1 MSDTSQTPYTPAE
14 AAFAARVSKEAGAE
28 AVFVFAYNL
37 TFDNAY
43 TDGLAAIAGSALYC
57 APSPDSALEK
67 LDVPAGAEFRYVQ
80 SVGCASIEYES
91 EGAAA
96 ELLRTDMR
104 HARAFQNAVMLLRAL
119 SEGRT
124 VSAEPNVF
132 RTRCPKCGTPFPR
145 GSTVC
150 PRCVDRKKL
159 LRRLWPFAKPSLKPL
174 LAAVLL
180 FFIVSA
186 LDVLMPMLNRI
197 LIDDYINKPGAPTS
211 GFFAVIAAIAAVLF
225 SGALFSSI
233 RSVLM
238 VKTGNKIVVRVREA
252 VYAKVQQL
260 SLAGITRRTAG
271 ELITRITSDT
281 QVMREFVVDT
291 TVELIQML
299 LLFVSVVGVLFA
311 MDWVLTLM
319 ILIPLPLVML
329 IFYAF
334 RRRMNRMYHKQWQSE
349 SAVNTLLHD
358 VFSGIR
364 VVKVFGTEKREEER
378 FDKAARRVADV
389 SKKNET
395 TWNLLMPFANF
406 LMGIGEY
413 AVLLFVGAKVIE
425 GEMTLGALSQF
436 LTYVGMLYG
445 PIRWAA
451 FIPRRLTRAMTS
463 MAKIFELLDEEPD
476 IRDLPEAC
484 EDEICGN
491 IEFDNV
497 SFGYNDYEY
506 VLKNISLRIENGE
519 MIGVVGRSGV
529 GKSTM
534 INLIMRLYDVNRGVL
549 RIDGRDIRSYSQHAL
564 RDRIGV
570 VLQETYLFKGTIY
583 SNIAYARPG
592 CGFEDVL
599 RASRLAN
606 AHQFVMKQ
614 PDAYDSIV
622 GEQGHTL
629 SGGERQRVAI
639 ARAVLRDPRIL
650 ILDEATAALDTE
662 TEKLIQDAVNSL
674 TQGRTTIAIAHRLS
688 TLRNAAGRAR
698 KGQHRGIRHARGA
711 DAAARPVLRAGH
723 GAAADEQNDSQIT
736 AALWRECHLT
746 KPPCC

>member
-57 APSPDSALEK
+57 APSPDSALKK

-291 TVELIQML
+291 TVEMIQML

-549 RIDGRDIRSYSQHAL
+549 RIDGRDIRDYSQHAL

-688 TLRNAAGRAR
+688 TLRNATRLVVLEKGSIEESGTHEELMQRHGRYYGLVMAQRQMSKMIR
-698 KGQHRGIRHARGA
+698 K
-711 DAAARPVLRAGH
+711 
-723 GAAADEQNDSQIT
+723 
-736 AALWRECHLT
+736 
-746 KPPCC
+746 

>member
-43 TDGLAAIAGSALYC
+43 TDGLAAIAGRALDC
-57 APSPDSALEK
+57 ASSPESALEK
-67 LDVPAGAEFRYVQ
+67 LDVQ

-124 VSAEPNVF
+124 VSAEPSVS
-132 RTRCPKCGTPFPR
+132 RTRCPKCGRPFPR
-145 GSTVC
+145 GGGTVC
-150 PRCVDRKKL
+150 PHCVDRKKL

-174 LAAVLL
+174 LVAVLL
-180 FFIVSA
+180 FFAVSA
-186 LDVLMPMLNRI
+186 LDVLMPVLNRI

-225 SGALFSSI
+225 SSALFSII

-238 VKTGNKIVVRVREA
+238 VKTGNKIIVRVREA

-260 SLAGITRRTAG
+260 SLAGITRHTAG
-271 ELITRITSDT
+271 DLITRITNDT
-281 QVMREFVVDT
+281 KVMRDFVVDT
-291 TVELIQML
+291 TVDLIQML
-299 LLFVSVVGVLFA
+299 LLFVSVVGVL
-311 MDWVLTLM
+311 
-319 ILIPLPLVML
+319 IPMPLVML
-329 IFYAF
+329 IFYAC
-334 RRRMNRMYHKQWQSE
+334 RRRMNLLYRKQWQSE

-378 FDKAARRVADV
+378 FDKAARRVADI
-389 SKKNET
+389 SQKNET
-395 TWNLLMPFANF
+395 TWNLLMPLANF

-451 FIPRRLTRAMTS
+451 FIPRRLTHAMTS

-529 GKSTM
+529 GKSTLS
-534 INLIMRLYDVNRGVL
+534 NLIMRLYYVNRGVL

-564 RDRIGV
+564 RERIGV

-629 SGGERQRVAI
+629 SGGEQQRVAI

-662 TEKLIQDAVNSL
+662 TEKLIQDAINSL

-688 TLRNAAGRAR
+688 TLRNATRLVVLEKGSIEESGTHEELMQRHGRYYGLVMAQRQMSKMIR
-698 KGQHRGIRHARGA
+698 K
-711 DAAARPVLRAGH
+711 
-723 GAAADEQNDSQIT
+723 
-736 AALWRECHLT
+736 
-746 KPPCC
+746 

>member
-57 APSPDSALEK
+57 APSPDSPLEK

-271 ELITRITSDT
+271 DLITRITNDT
-281 QVMREFVVDT
+281 KVMRDFVVDT
-291 TVELIQML
+291 TVDLIQML

-319 ILIPLPLVML
+319 ILIPMPLVML
-329 IFYAF
+329 IFYAC
-334 RRRMNRMYHKQWQSE
+334 RRRMNLLYRKQWQSE

-378 FDKAARRVADV
+378 FDKAARRVADI
-389 SKKNET
+389 SQKNET
-395 TWNLLMPFANF
+395 TWNLLMPLANF

-549 RIDGRDIRSYSQHAL
+549 RIDGRDIRDYSQHAL

-662 TEKLIQDAVNSL
+662 TEKLIQDAINSL

-688 TLRNAAGRAR
+688 TLRNATRLVVLEKGSIEESGTHEELMQRHGRYYGLVMAQRQMSKMIR
-698 KGQHRGIRHARGA
+698 K
-711 DAAARPVLRAGH
+711 
-723 GAAADEQNDSQIT
+723 
-736 AALWRECHLT
+736 
-746 KPPCC
+746 

>member
-1 MSDTSQTPYTPAE
+1 M
-14 AAFAARVSKEAGAE
+14 
-28 AVFVFAYNL
+28 
-37 TFDNAY
+37 
-43 TDGLAAIAGSALYC
+43 
-57 APSPDSALEK
+57 
-67 LDVPAGAEFRYVQ
+67 
-80 SVGCASIEYES
+80 
-91 EGAAA
+91 
-96 ELLRTDMR
+96 
-104 HARAFQNAVMLLRAL
+104 
-119 SEGRT
+119 
-124 VSAEPNVF
+124 
-132 RTRCPKCGTPFPR
+132 
-145 GSTVC
+145 
-150 PRCVDRKKL
+150 
-159 LRRLWPFAKPSLKPL
+159 
-174 LAAVLL
+174 LL
-180 FFIVSA
+180 FFAVSA
-186 LDVLMPMLNRI
+186 LDVLMPVLNRI

-225 SGALFSSI
+225 SSALFSII

-260 SLAGITRRTAG
+260 SLAGITRHTAG
-271 ELITRITSDT
+271 DLITRITNDT
-281 QVMREFVVDT
+281 KVMRDFVVDT
-291 TVELIQML
+291 TVDLIQML
-299 LLFVSVVGVLFA
+299 LLFVSVVGVLFE

-319 ILIPLPLVML
+319 ILIPMPLVML
-329 IFYAF
+329 IFYAC
-334 RRRMNRMYHKQWQSE
+334 RRRMNLLYRKQWQSE

-378 FDKAARRVADV
+378 FDKAARRVADI
-389 SKKNET
+389 SQKNET
-395 TWNLLMPFANF
+395 TWNLLMPLANF

-451 FIPRRLTRAMTS
+451 FIPRRLTHAMTS

-549 RIDGRDIRSYSQHAL
+549 RIDGRDIRDYSQHAL

-662 TEKLIQDAVNSL
+662 TEKLIQDAINSL

-688 TLRNAAGRAR
+688 TLRNATRLVVLEKGSIEESGTHEELMQRHGRYYGLVMAQRQMSKMIR
-698 KGQHRGIRHARGA
+698 K
-711 DAAARPVLRAGH
+711 
-723 GAAADEQNDSQIT
+723 
-736 AALWRECHLT
+736 
-746 KPPCC
+746 

>member
-1 MSDTSQTPYTPAE
+1 M
-14 AAFAARVSKEAGAE
+14 
-28 AVFVFAYNL
+28 
-37 TFDNAY
+37 
-43 TDGLAAIAGSALYC
+43 
-57 APSPDSALEK
+57 
-67 LDVPAGAEFRYVQ
+67 PAGAEFRYVQ

-124 VSAEPNVF
+124 VSAEPSVS
-132 RTRCPKCGTPFPR
+132 RTRCPKCGRPFPR

-150 PRCVDRKKL
+150 PHCVDRKKL

-174 LAAVLL
+174 LVAVLL
-180 FFIVSA
+180 FFAVSA
-186 LDVLMPMLNRI
+186 LDVLMPVLNRI

-225 SGALFSSI
+225 SSALFSII

-238 VKTGNKIVVRVREA
+238 VKTGNKIIVRVREA

-260 SLAGITRRTAG
+260 SLAGITRHTAG
-271 ELITRITSDT
+271 DLITRITNDT
-281 QVMREFVVDT
+281 KVMRDFVVDT
-291 TVELIQML
+291 TVDLIQML

-319 ILIPLPLVML
+319 ILIPMPLVML
-329 IFYAF
+329 IFYAC
-334 RRRMNRMYHKQWQSE
+334 RRRMNLLYRKQWQSE

-378 FDKAARRVADV
+378 FDKAARRVADI
-389 SKKNET
+389 SQKNET
-395 TWNLLMPFANF
+395 TWNLLMPLANF

-451 FIPRRLTRAMTS
+451 FIPRRLTHAMTS

-564 RDRIGV
+564 RERIGV

-688 TLRNAAGRAR
+688 TLRNATRLVVLEKGSIEESGTHEELMQRHGRYYGLVMAQRQMSKMIR
-698 KGQHRGIRHARGA
+698 K
-711 DAAARPVLRAGH
+711 
-723 GAAADEQNDSQIT
+723 
-736 AALWRECHLT
+736 
-746 KPPCC
+746 

>member
-57 APSPDSALEK
+57 APSPDSPLEK

-549 RIDGRDIRSYSQHAL
+549 RIDGRDIRDYSQHAL

-688 TLRNAAGRAR
+688 TLRNATRLVVLEKGSIEESGTHEELMQRHGRYYGLVMAQRQMSKMIR
-698 KGQHRGIRHARGA
+698 K
-711 DAAARPVLRAGH
+711 
-723 GAAADEQNDSQIT
+723 
-736 AALWRECHLT
+736 
-746 KPPCC
+746 

>member
-14 AAFAARVSKEAGAE
+14 AAFAAQVSKEAGAE

-57 APSPDSALEK
+57 APSPDSPLEK

-688 TLRNAAGRAR
+688 TLRNATRLVVLEKGSIEESGTHEELMQRHGRYHGLVMAQRQMSKMIR
-698 KGQHRGIRHARGA
+698 K
-711 DAAARPVLRAGH
+711 
-723 GAAADEQNDSQIT
+723 
-736 AALWRECHLT
+736 
-746 KPPCC
+746 

>member
-57 APSPDSALEK
+57 APSPDSPLEK

-688 TLRNAAGRAR
+688 TLRNATRLVVLEKGSIEESGTHEELMQRHGRYYGLVMAQRQMSKMIR
-698 KGQHRGIRHARGA
+698 K
-711 DAAARPVLRAGH
+711 
-723 GAAADEQNDSQIT
+723 
-736 AALWRECHLT
+736 
-746 KPPCC
+746 

>member
-1 MSDTSQTPYTPAE
+1 
-14 AAFAARVSKEAGAE
+14 
-28 AVFVFAYNL
+28 
-37 TFDNAY
+37 
-43 TDGLAAIAGSALYC
+43 
-57 APSPDSALEK
+57 
-67 LDVPAGAEFRYVQ
+67 
-80 SVGCASIEYES
+80 
-91 EGAAA
+91 
-96 ELLRTDMR
+96 
-104 HARAFQNAVMLLRAL
+104 
-119 SEGRT
+119 
-124 VSAEPNVF
+124 
-132 RTRCPKCGTPFPR
+132 
-145 GSTVC
+145 
-150 PRCVDRKKL
+150 
-159 LRRLWPFAKPSLKPL
+159 
-174 LAAVLL
+174 
-180 FFIVSA
+180 
-186 LDVLMPMLNRI
+186 
-197 LIDDYINKPGAPTS
+197 
-211 GFFAVIAAIAAVLF
+211 
-225 SGALFSSI
+225 
-233 RSVLM
+233 
-238 VKTGNKIVVRVREA
+238 
-252 VYAKVQQL
+252 
-260 SLAGITRRTAG
+260 
-271 ELITRITSDT
+271 
-281 QVMREFVVDT
+281 
-291 TVELIQML
+291 
-299 LLFVSVVGVLFA
+299 
-311 MDWVLTLM
+311 
-319 ILIPLPLVML
+319 
-329 IFYAF
+329 
-334 RRRMNRMYHKQWQSE
+334 
-349 SAVNTLLHD
+349 
-358 VFSGIR
+358 
-364 VVKVFGTEKREEER
+364 
-378 FDKAARRVADV
+378 
-389 SKKNET
+389 
-395 TWNLLMPFANF
+395 
-406 LMGIGEY
+406 MGIGEY

-451 FIPRRLTRAMTS
+451 FIPRRLTHAMTS

-564 RDRIGV
+564 RERIGV

-662 TEKLIQDAVNSL
+662 TEKLIQDAINSL

-688 TLRNAAGRAR
+688 TLRNATRLVVLEKGSIEESGTHEELMQRHGRYYGLVMAQRQMSKMIR
-698 KGQHRGIRHARGA
+698 K
-711 DAAARPVLRAGH
+711 
-723 GAAADEQNDSQIT
+723 
-736 AALWRECHLT
+736 
-746 KPPCC
+746 

>member
-57 APSPDSALEK
+57 APSPDSPLEK

-451 FIPRRLTRAMTS
+451 YIPRRLTRAMTS

-506 VLKNISLRIENGE
+506 VLKIISLRIENGE

-688 TLRNAAGRAR
+688 TLRNATRLVVLEKGSIEESGTHEELMQRHGRYYGLVMAQRQMSKMIR
-698 KGQHRGIRHARGA
+698 K
-711 DAAARPVLRAGH
+711 
-723 GAAADEQNDSQIT
+723 
-736 AALWRECHLT
+736 
-746 KPPCC
+746 

>member
-1 MSDTSQTPYTPAE
+1 
-14 AAFAARVSKEAGAE
+14 
-28 AVFVFAYNL
+28 
-37 TFDNAY
+37 
-43 TDGLAAIAGSALYC
+43 
-57 APSPDSALEK
+57 
-67 LDVPAGAEFRYVQ
+67 
-80 SVGCASIEYES
+80 
-91 EGAAA
+91 
-96 ELLRTDMR
+96 
-104 HARAFQNAVMLLRAL
+104 
-119 SEGRT
+119 
-124 VSAEPNVF
+124 
-132 RTRCPKCGTPFPR
+132 
-145 GSTVC
+145 
-150 PRCVDRKKL
+150 
-159 LRRLWPFAKPSLKPL
+159 
-174 LAAVLL
+174 
-180 FFIVSA
+180 
-186 LDVLMPMLNRI
+186 MPVLNRI

-225 SGALFSSI
+225 SSALFSII

-238 VKTGNKIVVRVREA
+238 VKTGNKIIVRVREA

-260 SLAGITRRTAG
+260 SLAGITRHTAG
-271 ELITRITSDT
+271 DLITRITNDT
-281 QVMREFVVDT
+281 KVMRDFVVDT
-291 TVELIQML
+291 TVDLIQML

-319 ILIPLPLVML
+319 ILIPMPLVML
-329 IFYAF
+329 IFYAC
-334 RRRMNRMYHKQWQSE
+334 RRRMNLLYRKQWQSE

-378 FDKAARRVADV
+378 FDKAARRVADI
-389 SKKNET
+389 SQKNET
-395 TWNLLMPFANF
+395 TWNLLMPLANF

-451 FIPRRLTRAMTS
+451 FIPRRLTHAMTS

-564 RDRIGV
+564 RERIGV

-662 TEKLIQDAVNSL
+662 TEKLIQDAINSL

-688 TLRNAAGRAR
+688 TLRNATRLVVLEKGSIEESGTHEELMQRHGRYYGLVMAQRQMSKMIR
-698 KGQHRGIRHARGA
+698 K
-711 DAAARPVLRAGH
+711 
-723 GAAADEQNDSQIT
+723 
-736 AALWRECHLT
+736 
-746 KPPCC
+746 